1 MRQMMAKYRRPDV
14 QQIAILLT
22 DGVSNIDEGR
32 TILEADAAKAEDIEI
47 FVVGAL

>member
-1 MRQMMAKYRRPDV
+1 MMAMHRRPDV

-22 DGVSNIDEGR
+22 DGVSNVDAGR
-32 TILEADAAKAEDIEI
+32 TIPEADAAKDEDIEI